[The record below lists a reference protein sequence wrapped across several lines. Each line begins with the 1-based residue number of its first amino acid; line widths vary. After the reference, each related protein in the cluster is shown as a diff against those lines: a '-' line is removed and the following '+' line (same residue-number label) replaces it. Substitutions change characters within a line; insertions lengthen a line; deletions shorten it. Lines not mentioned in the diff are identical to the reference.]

1 MSKFGVLAEPVL
13 VGRER
18 EIEVL
23 QQYLDATAEN
33 KGITVFISGEAGTGK
48 TRLVNEFL
56 TSSKQKTDVA
66 ELTGWCLSNSGIP
79 YFPFLEAF
87 NPYFSSSNKNKS
99 AILQQEG
106 LQSEEELGLRA
117 WLMGP
122 GKSEKPREIESLSP
136 QAWKDST
143 FASVTKALFSISAKK
158 PTILF
163 IDDLHWA
170 DSGSLALLH
179 YIARSIAS
187 QRILI
192 LATYRSEDLNPESD
206 GRPHPLVDALRLM
219 SRENLYKEIKL
230 PSLRRQDIS
239 LLAENM
245 VGGRVQTEL
254 AEKLSD
260 ESQGNPLFIIEALKM
275 LSEKG
280 SLVQEN
286 DRWRLSTGEIG
297 IPTKVKDIVLR
308 RVDALKPNQRKI
320 LDVASVIGSK
330 FDPEL
335 LGAVLAQDSLETLEN
350 LGAIAKSTS
359 LVAFEETGYRFDH
372 AKVRDALYEDISP
385 PLRKAYHGKIA
396 EQLES
401 MWKGDEIPVGDLA
414 FHYAEAGNKEK
425 AVKYALDAGEEA
437 LKIYSGAEAIKH
449 FRYVLD
455 ATKDD
460 MKYTNERTIALEG
473 LGDGLFARGRC
484 GEAVKVFE
492 QLSRGTTS
500 NSVKTR
506 VLGKAID
513 ASFFQGDYSRTLDF
527 ANKIVEYPE
536 LSPLERARA
545 RFNKAKALAWGGQ
558 FVETSSAHYLKE
570 MEESLRVFEGEYS
583 LSDMHNTL
591 LEMTTAYVSNDQ
603 LENAIAAGIRAY
615 ALSEYSKNAGETA
628 MVASWQSLT
637 YSITKLEDEGL
648 HALEES
654 VKLIEKISD
663 PVSRA
668 FLETTTRW
676 MSGQLI
682 EAKAA
687 SRLFSGLPLET
698 MRSFGAG
705 AKIKFFMS
713 SFISGALRE
722 FKQSLKAA
730 VAQSLKGA
738 ACADETDSYFYQSF
752 NYGNLVREYSALGDM
767 EQAEK
772 YYKKLEK
779 IFDETSISGIF
790 HSRYGFASVR
800 ANYFSSRKQWKEAN
814 RFHEEAIRIFESAQ
828 IAPDKT
834 MPIAGERQA
843 YCWTLLQQ
851 GRFDDAKIQFEKA
864 KETMKDLD
872 KRFAHSKVL
881 GHLIAPFNVEVDK
894 VFNMRLDLVNVAKS
908 SGVLVRIEDLVPN
921 DFKVIA
927 TQPSFNVQNGSMELE
942 KRNLNPFTD
951 EAITLTV
958 EVKKAGDFT
967 LEPQLIYVDDTGETK
982 TSTIN
987 SIHVTVQ
994 PASH

>member
-23 QQYLDATAEN
+23 QQYLDATTEN

-192 LATYRSEDLNPESD
+192 LATYRSEDLNPDSD

-335 LGAVLAQDSLETLEN
+335 LGAVLAQDSLEKNVYQSWLRVSHR
-350 LGAIAKSTS
+350 IALKLLKILALSRSLRRWWLLKRLATGLTTRKYETHCMKTS
-359 LVAFEETGYRFDH
+359 LR
-372 AKVRDALYEDISP
+372 R
-385 PLRKAYHGKIA
+385 
-396 EQLES
+396 
-401 MWKGDEIPVGDLA
+401 
-414 FHYAEAGNKEK
+414 
-425 AVKYALDAGEEA
+425 
-437 LKIYSGAEAIKH
+437 
-449 FRYVLD
+449 
-455 ATKDD
+455 
-460 MKYTNERTIALEG
+460 
-473 LGDGLFARGRC
+473 
-484 GEAVKVFE
+484 
-492 QLSRGTTS
+492 
-500 NSVKTR
+500 
-506 VLGKAID
+506 
-513 ASFFQGDYSRTLDF
+513 
-527 ANKIVEYPE
+527 
-536 LSPLERARA
+536 
-545 RFNKAKALAWGGQ
+545 
-558 FVETSSAHYLKE
+558 
-570 MEESLRVFEGEYS
+570 
-583 LSDMHNTL
+583 
-591 LEMTTAYVSNDQ
+591 
-603 LENAIAAGIRAY
+603 
-615 ALSEYSKNAGETA
+615 
-628 MVASWQSLT
+628 
-637 YSITKLEDEGL
+637 
-648 HALEES
+648 
-654 VKLIEKISD
+654 
-663 PVSRA
+663 
-668 FLETTTRW
+668 
-676 MSGQLI
+676 
-682 EAKAA
+682 
-687 SRLFSGLPLET
+687 
-698 MRSFGAG
+698 
-705 AKIKFFMS
+705 
-713 SFISGALRE
+713 
-722 FKQSLKAA
+722 
-730 VAQSLKGA
+730 
-738 ACADETDSYFYQSF
+738 
-752 NYGNLVREYSALGDM
+752 
-767 EQAEK
+767 
-772 YYKKLEK
+772 
-779 IFDETSISGIF
+779 
-790 HSRYGFASVR
+790 
-800 ANYFSSRKQWKEAN
+800 
-814 RFHEEAIRIFESAQ
+814 
-828 IAPDKT
+828 
-834 MPIAGERQA
+834 
-843 YCWTLLQQ
+843 
-851 GRFDDAKIQFEKA
+851 
-864 KETMKDLD
+864 
-872 KRFAHSKVL
+872 
-881 GHLIAPFNVEVDK
+881 
-894 VFNMRLDLVNVAKS
+894 
-908 SGVLVRIEDLVPN
+908 
-921 DFKVIA
+921 
-927 TQPSFNVQNGSMELE
+927 
-942 KRNLNPFTD
+942 
-951 EAITLTV
+951 
-958 EVKKAGDFT
+958 
-967 LEPQLIYVDDTGETK
+967 
-982 TSTIN
+982 
-987 SIHVTVQ
+987 
-994 PASH
+994 

>member
-23 QQYLDATAEN
+23 QQYLDATTEN

-192 LATYRSEDLNPESD
+192 LATYRSEDLNPDSD

-800 ANYFSSRKQWKEAN
+800 ASYFSSRKQWKEAN

-864 KETMKDLD
+864 KETMEDLD